1 MRGGEYDNNTR
12 FVGQM
17 NPTYLSLK
25 GGIYTWSNNQERPSM
40 SHIDRFL
47 VST

>member
-1 MRGGEYDNNTR
+1 MTTM

-17 NPTYLSLK
+17 NPVYLSLK
-25 GGIYTWSNNQERPSM
+25 GGIYTCSNNYERPSI